1 MNKIISKKNRLSVLL
16 HILAWLVLIIL
27 PQIIISLYSGSNN
40 FISWGFYFNAAIFGI
55 IFYMNY
61 LWLIPRFYLNNRK
74 ALFFILTTALII
86 CFYFVLDY
94 TNQFTHYPERERIM
108 AESIEQGFSERTIN
122 RPPFKLMQ
130 IYGYSLLSI
139 IIVGFSYGLRVI
151 EKHSVSEKRQKE
163 LEKEKLNSELA
174 FLKNQVS
181 PHFFFNTLNNIYS
194 LIEINTSNAQE
205 AVMKLSRLMR
215 YLLYESEQG
224 KTSLK
229 HEINFMQHYIDL
241 MLLRLSPKVDLSF
254 HFPETDNNLEIP
266 PLLFIPFIENAF
278 KHGISYREKSFI
290 HISMRLDENKI
301 LFTCKNS
308 LGKSHEDKFDE
319 NHSGIGLE
327 NVKKRLGLLFP
338 SSHVLRIDQTEGEFY
353 VFLEIELKQ
362 E

>member
-1 MNKIISKKNRLSVLL
+1 MNKQISKRNRLPVLL

-27 PQIIISLYSGSNN
+27 PQIIISLYSGNNN

-55 IFYMNY
+55 IFYINY
-61 LWLIPRFYLNNRK
+61 LWLIPRFYLNDRK
-74 ALFFILTTALII
+74 ALFFILTIALIF
-86 CFYFVLDY
+86 CMYFVLDY
-94 TNQFTHYPERERIM
+94 INQFTHNPERERAI
-108 AESIEQGFSERTIN
+108 AESTERTFN
-122 RPPFKLMQ
+122 RPPFKIMQ

-151 EKHSVSEKRQKE
+151 EKHSASEKRQKE

-194 LIEINTSNAQE
+194 LIEVNTSDAQD

-224 KTSLK
+224 ITPLG

-241 MLLRLSPKVDLSF
+241 MRLRISPKVDLNF
-254 HFPETDNNLEIP
+254 NFPGEDNNLKVP

-290 HISMRLDENKI
+290 QISMKLDENKI

-308 LGKSHEDKFDE
+308 VGKSHDKMDE

-327 NVKKRLGLLFP
+327 NVKKRLNLLFP
-338 SSHVLRIDQTEGEFY
+338 SSHILKIDQTEDEFY
-353 VFLEIELKQ
+353 VFLEINLTPE
-362 E
+362 

>member
-1 MNKIISKKNRLSVLL
+1 MNKIILKKNRLSVLL

-55 IFYMNY
+55 IFYINY
-61 LWLIPRFYLNNRK
+61 LWLVPRFYLNDRK
-74 ALFFILTTALII
+74 VLFFILTTALII
-86 CFYFVLDY
+86 CLYFLLDF
-94 TNQFTHYPERERIM
+94 TNQFTHNPERERAI
-108 AESIEQGFSERTIN
+108 AESINQDFNERSFN

-151 EKHSVSEKRQKE
+151 EKHSASEKRQKE

-194 LIEINTSNAQE
+194 LIEVNTNDAQE

-224 KTSLK
+224 ITLLK
-229 HEINFMQHYIDL
+229 HEINFMKHYIDL
-241 MLLRLSPKVDLSF
+241 MRLRFRQKLILAS
-254 HFPETDNNLEIP
+254 
-266 PLLFIPFIENAF
+266 
-278 KHGISYREKSFI
+278 IS
-290 HISMRLDENKI
+290 
-301 LFTCKNS
+301 
-308 LGKSHEDKFDE
+308 
-319 NHSGIGLE
+319 
-327 NVKKRLGLLFP
+327 
-338 SSHVLRIDQTEGEFY
+338 
-353 VFLEIELKQ
+353 LKQ
-362 E
+362 TTTLKYHHYCLFLLLKMLLNMASVTAKNRSFTFL